1 MNIDEQS
8 IINEKI
14 DIISKTATIKSID
27 ENKCI

>member
-14 DIISKTATIKSID
+14 DIISKTATIKSND